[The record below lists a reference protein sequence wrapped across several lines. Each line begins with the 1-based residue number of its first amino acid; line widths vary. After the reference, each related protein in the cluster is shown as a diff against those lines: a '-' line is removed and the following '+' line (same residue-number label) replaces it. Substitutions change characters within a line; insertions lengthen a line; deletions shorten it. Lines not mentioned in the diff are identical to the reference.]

1 MIGRGGADEEDPIA
15 QSEAAVAMD
24 QDDPRKW
31 PAPLRFIGDAA
42 KLDPGHGG
50 IMFDNDAGDVAVGLG
65 NAEKARDGAPAH
77 LPEPLQLPSG
87 IEIGVLDAEIA
98 HVAPGGGA
106 SATSWAPKKLS
117 PGPACSLP
125 TEARQRPW
133 FERQHTHGPTR
144 THTHSHNT
152 PP

>member
-65 NAEKARDGAPAH
+65 NAEKARDGAPAP

-87 IEIGVLDAEIA
+87 IALGGRDAAIEDRKSGVEGKR
-98 HVAPGGGA
+98 VAVRG
-106 SATSWAPKKLS
+106 
-117 PGPACSLP
+117 
-125 TEARQRPW
+125 
-133 FERQHTHGPTR
+133 
-144 THTHSHNT
+144 
-152 PP
+152 

>member
-50 IMFDNDAGDVAVGLG
+50 LMFDNAAGDVAVGLG
-65 NAEKARDGAPAH
+65 NADKAREGAPA
-77 LPEPLQLPSG
+77 PLSSSACRS
-87 IEIGVLDAEIA
+87 VRAWVRRFA
-98 HVAPGGGA
+98 SWCAPY
-106 SATSWAPKKLS
+106 L
-117 PGPACSLP
+117 
-125 TEARQRPW
+125 
-133 FERQHTHGPTR
+133 
-144 THTHSHNT
+144 
-152 PP
+152 